1 MSGGKCRVSPL
12 ELRKRL
18 LIAESELNRSRLHQ
32 EWRSL
37 AAEVSGVADRA
48 SSWGAMASSI
58 VTIVAGLAA
67 LTKGRPSPPSKSS
80 WWQKIASGA
89 RLVGSLG
96 SAFGRGLGPENGQS

>member
-1 MSGGKCRVSPL
+1 MSPL

-18 LIAESELNRSRLHQ
+18 LIAESELNRARLHQ

-37 AAEVSGVADRA
+37 AAVVSGVADRA
-48 SSWGAMASSI
+48 SSWGALASSI

-67 LTKGRPSPPSKSS
+67 LTRRSPAPVATKST

-96 SAFGRGLGPENGQS
+96 SAFGGGPGPENGQS